1 MVINSEQELGAGGCT
16 QEAEIRRIGVAQGV
30 GPGFKPQYH
39 KLKKK
44 KRKARA
50 RRRWITPVILA
61 SWESEIGRIMI
72 QGQLRQIVHETPPAN
87 LQNNQSKMDWRCGS
101 SGRMPTLQ
109 CKALSSNP
117 SPPPKKINTEYTRAI
132 KEEFSGS

>member
-44 KRKARA
+44 KKK
-50 RRRWITPVILA
+50 
-61 SWESEIGRIMI
+61 
-72 QGQLRQIVHETPPAN
+72 
-87 LQNNQSKMDWRCGS
+87 SKG
-101 SGRMPTLQ
+101 
-109 CKALSSNP
+109 
-117 SPPPKKINTEYTRAI
+117 
-132 KEEFSGS
+132 